1 MDYFSILNLSKEPFS
16 NSPDPEY
23 FYQSRQHFGCLQK
36 LELSLRLRR
45 GLNVIIGDVGTG
57 KTTLCRQLI
66 RGFATDDNVET
77 HLILDP
83 YFKSSSEF
91 LATVAE
97 MLKGNKASSD
107 ADDWQLKE
115 IIKQYIFRRG
125 VDENKTVVLIIDEG
139 QKIPVFCLEILREFL
154 NYETNENK
162 LLQIAIFAQ
171 REFEKVLDEYTNLA
185 DRINL
190 YHLLEPLDFRDTR
203 LMIRFR
209 LKQSSAEAKTPI
221 LFSYP
226 ALWAIYNATGGY
238 PRKIINLCHRTI
250 LTMII
255 QNRSKVGWFMVRSCV
270 KRDFSE
276 PKRKL
281 RWVPVTALV
290 GLLVV
295 AITAGIAL
303 ESLRIPAALKPE
315 GLKTASVQNMEPEIK
330 PPVSQKDTD
339 PGESEKGVVQPAQ
352 IISDKPVEIEEPPET
367 EQSPIVSESLEMP
380 AELEPEVLKTASVQ
394 NKKPEIKPPAAQE
407 DNDLVKSEKG
417 VVQPAQIIS
426 DKQTEILES
435 LETRQSPVI
444 ATAAE
449 SSTEMPSFEKKLP
462 KVLGQV
468 ALRHKGTLWGLIED
482 VYGVFDYKY
491 KYLKILTQANTF
503 IKDPDYVEAGS
514 LISVPAIPA
523 TVKPLPVEVWWVNLE
538 EKDRLD
544 EAINILRA
552 YPINAPPIRII
563 PYWSSISG
571 LKFAVLLREYFFDET
586 SALAK
591 LKKMPPSLA
600 TDGKVLSMWDKDI
613 VFYADPFLLGQRQ

>member
-1 MDYFSILNLSKEPFS
+1 MDYFSILNLNKEPFS

-97 MLKGNKASSD
+97 MFKGDKASSD

-171 REFEKVLDEYTNLA
+171 REFEKVLEEYTNLA

-190 YHLLEPLDFRDTR
+190 YHFLEPLDFRDTR

-226 ALWAIYNATGGY
+226 ALWAIYNSTGGY

-276 PKRKL
+276 PKKKL

-295 AITAGIAL
+295 TITAGIAL
-303 ESLRIPAALKPE
+303 ESLKIPAARKPE
-315 GLKTASVQNMEPEIK
+315 GLKTTSVQNMEREIK
-330 PPVSQKDTD
+330 PPAAQKDTD
-339 PGESEKGVVQPAQ
+339 LVESEKRVVQPAR
-352 IISDKPVEIEEPPET
+352 IISDKPVEIEESPET
-367 EQSPIVSESLEMP
+367 GQSPIVSESLEMP
-380 AELEPEVLKTASVQ
+380 AELEPEALKTESVQ
-394 NKKPEIKPPAAQE
+394 NTKPEIKPPAAQK
-407 DNDLVKSEKG
+407 DTDLVESEKG

-426 DKQTEILES
+426 DKQTEIVES
-435 LETRQSPVI
+435 LETGQSPVI

-449 SSTEMPSFEKKLP
+449 SSTETPSFEKKLP
-462 KVLGQV
+462 MVLGQV

-482 VYGVFDYKY
+482 VYGIFDYKY
-491 KYLKILTQANTF
+491 KYLQILTQANTF
-503 IKDPDYVEAGS
+503 IKDPDYVEVGL

-523 TVKPLPVEVWWVNLE
+523 TVKPLPVEVWWVNLD
-538 EKDRLD
+538 EKDSLD

-552 YPINAPPIRII
+552 YPKNAPPIRII

-600 TDGKVLSMWDKDI
+600 TGGKVLSMWEKDI
-613 VFYADPFLLGQRQ
+613 VFYADPYLLGQRR

>member
-1 MDYFSILNLSKEPFS
+1 MDYFSILNLNKEPFS

-97 MLKGNKASSD
+97 MFKGDKASSD

-154 NYETNENK
+154 NYETNEYK

-171 REFEKVLDEYTNLA
+171 REFEKVLEEYTNLA

-209 LKQSSAEAKTPI
+209 LKQSSMEAKTPI

-226 ALWAIYNATGGY
+226 ALWAIYNSTGGY

-276 PKRKL
+276 PKKKL

-295 AITAGIAL
+295 TITAGIA
-303 ESLRIPAALKPE
+303 
-315 GLKTASVQNMEPEIK
+315 
-330 PPVSQKDTD
+330 
-339 PGESEKGVVQPAQ
+339 
-352 IISDKPVEIEEPPET
+352 
-367 EQSPIVSESLEMP
+367 
-380 AELEPEVLKTASVQ
+380 
-394 NKKPEIKPPAAQE
+394 
-407 DNDLVKSEKG
+407 
-417 VVQPAQIIS
+417 
-426 DKQTEILES
+426 
-435 LETRQSPVI
+435 
-444 ATAAE
+444 
-449 SSTEMPSFEKKLP
+449 
-462 KVLGQV
+462 
-468 ALRHKGTLWGLIED
+468 
-482 VYGVFDYKY
+482 
-491 KYLKILTQANTF
+491 
-503 IKDPDYVEAGS
+503 
-514 LISVPAIPA
+514 
-523 TVKPLPVEVWWVNLE
+523 
-538 EKDRLD
+538 
-544 EAINILRA
+544 
-552 YPINAPPIRII
+552 
-563 PYWSSISG
+563 
-571 LKFAVLLREYFFDET
+571 
-586 SALAK
+586 
-591 LKKMPPSLA
+591 
-600 TDGKVLSMWDKDI
+600 
-613 VFYADPFLLGQRQ
+613 

>member
-36 LELSLRLRR
+36 IELSLRLRR

-83 YFKSSSEF
+83 YFKRSSEF
-91 LATVAE
+91 LSTVVE
-97 MLKGNKASSD
+97 MFMGKRAPSD
-107 ADDWQLKE
+107 AGDWQLKE

-125 VDENKTVVLIIDEG
+125 VDEKKTVVLIIDEG

-154 NYETNENK
+154 NFETNEYK
-162 LLQIAIFAQ
+162 LLQIVIFAQ
-171 REFEKVLDEYTNLA
+171 REFDKVLEEYTNLA

-203 LMIRFR
+203 MMIRFR

-221 LFSYP
+221 LFSFP
-226 ALWAIYNATGGY
+226 ALWAIYNFTGGY

-255 QNRSKVGWFMVRSCV
+255 QNRSKVSWFMVRSCV

-276 PKRKL
+276 PKKKL
-281 RWVPVTALV
+281 RWASVTALI

-295 AITAGIAL
+295 TITAGIAL
-303 ESLRIPAALKPE
+303 ENFRTPAARKSEGLKTASVQNVEPDIKPPATQKDTNLIETEKEVVQPPQTISDKPVEIDEQTETEQGPIVSESLEMPAELEPE
-315 GLKTASVQNMEPEIK
+315 GIKTASVQNMEPEIK
-330 PPVSQKDTD
+330 PPVVRKDTD
-339 PGESEKGVVQPAQ
+339 LAESQKVTLQPTQA
-352 IISDKPVEIEEPPET
+352 I
-367 EQSPIVSESLEMP
+367 
-380 AELEPEVLKTASVQ
+380 AS
-394 NKKPEIKPPAAQE
+394 
-407 DNDLVKSEKG
+407 
-417 VVQPAQIIS
+417 
-426 DKQTEILES
+426 KQTEIFES
-435 LETRQSPVI
+435 PETRKSSVI
-444 ATAAE
+444 ETAAE
-449 SSTEMPSFEKKLP
+449 SSSETPSFDKKLP
-462 KVLGQV
+462 KFLGQV
-468 ALRHKGTLWGLIED
+468 ALRHKGTLWGLIGD

-491 KYLKILTQANTF
+491 KYLEILTQANAF
-503 IKDPDYVEAGS
+503 IKDPDIVEAGS
-514 LISVPAIPA
+514 FISVPAIPT

-538 EKDRLD
+538 EKDRLE
-544 EAINILRA
+544 EAINILWS
-552 YPINAPPIRII
+552 YPKNAPPIRII
-563 PYWSSISG
+563 PYWSSMSG
-571 LKFAVLLREYFFDET
+571 LKFAVILREYFFDET

-591 LKKMPPSLA
+591 LKNIPPSLA
-600 TDGKVLSMWDKDI
+600 RDGQVMSMWDKDI
-613 VFYADPFLLGQRQ
+613 VYYADPFSLDWRR

>member
-1 MDYFSILNLSKEPFS
+1 
-16 NSPDPEY
+16 
-23 FYQSRQHFGCLQK
+23 
-36 LELSLRLRR
+36 
-45 GLNVIIGDVGTG
+45 
-57 KTTLCRQLI
+57 
-66 RGFATDDNVET
+66 
-77 HLILDP
+77 
-83 YFKSSSEF
+83 
-91 LATVAE
+91 
-97 MLKGNKASSD
+97 
-107 ADDWQLKE
+107 
-115 IIKQYIFRRG
+115 

-154 NYETNENK
+154 NYETNEYK

-171 REFEKVLDEYTNLA
+171 KEFDKVLEEYTNLA

-203 LMIRFR
+203 LMIQFR

-226 ALWAIYNATGGY
+226 ALWAIYNFTGGY

-255 QNRSKVGWFMVRSCV
+255 QNRSKIGWFMVRSCV

-276 PKRKL
+276 PKKKW
-281 RWVPVTALV
+281 RWVSVTALV

-295 AITAGIAL
+295 TITAGIAL
-303 ESLRIPAALKPE
+303 ESLKIPAARKPE
-315 GLKTASVQNMEPEIK
+315 GLKTASVQNKE
-330 PPVSQKDTD
+330 
-339 PGESEKGVVQPAQ
+339 
-352 IISDKPVEIEEPPET
+352 
-367 EQSPIVSESLEMP
+367 
-380 AELEPEVLKTASVQ
+380 
-394 NKKPEIKPPAAQE
+394 PEIKPPAAQK
-407 DNDLVKSEKG
+407 DTDLEESKKG

-435 LETRQSPVI
+435 FETGQSPVV

-449 SSTEMPSFEKKLP
+449 SSTETPSFEKKLP
-462 KVLGQV
+462 VVLGQV
-468 ALRHKGTLWGLIED
+468 ALRHRGTLWGLIED
-482 VYGVFDYKY
+482 VYGIFDYKY
-491 KYLKILTQANTF
+491 KYLKNLTQANTF
-503 IKDPDYVEAGS
+503 IKDPDYVEVDR

-544 EAINILRA
+544 DAINILRA
-552 YPINAPPIRII
+552 YPRNAPPIRII

-600 TDGKVLSMWDKDI
+600 TGGKVLSMWDKDI
-613 VFYADPFLLGQRQ
+613 VFYADPFLLDRRQ

>member
-1 MDYFSILNLSKEPFS
+1 MDYFSILNLNKEPFS

-45 GLNVIIGDVGTG
+45 GLNVVIGDVGTG

-66 RGFATDDNVET
+66 RSFATDDKVET

-91 LATVAE
+91 LAKVAE
-97 MLKGNKASSD
+97 MFEGAKASSD

-125 VDENKTVVLIIDEG
+125 VDEKKTVVLIIDEG

-154 NYETNENK
+154 NYETNEYK

-171 REFEKVLDEYTNLA
+171 KEFDEILKEYTNLA

-203 LMIRFR
+203 LMIQFR
-209 LKQSSAEAKTPI
+209 LKQSSAESKTP
-221 LFSYP
+221 LFFSYP
-226 ALWAIYNATGGY
+226 ALWAIYISTGGY

-255 QNRSKVGWFMVRSCV
+255 QNRSRIGWFMVRSCI

-276 PKRKL
+276 SRKKW
-281 RWVPVTALV
+281 RWVSVAALV

-295 AITAGIAL
+295 TITAGIAL
-303 ESLRIPAALKPE
+303 ESLKIPAARKPE
-315 GLKTASVQNMEPEIK
+315 GLI
-330 PPVSQKDTD
+330 
-339 PGESEKGVVQPAQ
+339 
-352 IISDKPVEIEEPPET
+352 
-367 EQSPIVSESLEMP
+367 
-380 AELEPEVLKTASVQ
+380 TASVQ
-394 NKKPEIKPPAAQE
+394 NKEQEIKPPAARKDTDLLGLEKGAVQPVKTIMDKPAEIEESPETGQSPVVPESLKMQAELEPEGMKMASVKNKEQEIKLPEVQE
-407 DNDLVKSEKG
+407 DTDFAESQKG
-417 VVQPAQIIS
+417 TVQPAQTIT
-426 DKQTEILES
+426 DKPTGIEES
-435 LETRQSPVI
+435 PETGQSPVI
-444 ATAAE
+444 ATRAE
-449 SSTEMPSFEKKLP
+449 TSVETPNIEKKLP
-462 KVLGQV
+462 LVLGLV
-468 ALRHKGTLWGLIED
+468 ALRYRGTLWGLIED
-482 VYGVFDYKY
+482 VYGVFDYKH
-491 KYLKILTQANTF
+491 LKILTHANPF
-503 IKDPDYVEAGS
+503 IKNPNYVEAGR

-523 TVKPLPVEVWWVNLE
+523 MVKPLPMEVWWVNLE
-538 EKDRLD
+538 EKDRLED
-544 EAINILRA
+544 AINVLRA
-552 YPINAPPIRII
+552 YPRNAPPIRII
-563 PYWSSISG
+563 PYWSNISG

-591 LKKMPPSLA
+591 LKKLPPSLA
-600 TDGKVLSMWDKDI
+600 KGGKVLSMWDEDI
-613 VFYADPFLLGQRQ
+613 VFYADPFLLGRRR

>member
-1 MDYFSILNLSKEPFS
+1 MDYFSILNLNKEPFS

-36 LELSLRLRR
+36 LELSIRLRR
-45 GLNVIIGDVGTG
+45 GLNVVIGDVGTG

-66 RGFATDDNVET
+66 RSFATEDKVET

-83 YFKSSSEF
+83 YFKSPSEF

-97 MLKGNKASSD
+97 MFEGVKASSD

-125 VDENKTVVLIIDEG
+125 VDEKKTVVLIIDEG

-154 NYETNENK
+154 NYETNEYK

-171 REFEKVLDEYTNLA
+171 KEFDKVLEEYTNLA

-203 LMIRFR
+203 LMIQFR

-226 ALWAIYNATGGY
+226 ALWAIYISTGGY

-255 QNRSKVGWFMVRSCV
+255 QNRSRIGWFMVRSCV
-270 KRDFSE
+270 KRDFPES
-276 PKRKL
+276 RKKW
-281 RWVPVTALV
+281 RWVSIAALV

-295 AITAGIAL
+295 ALTAGIAL
-303 ESLRIPAALKPE
+303 ESLKIPAAWKPE
-315 GLKTASVQNMEPEIK
+315 GLITASVQNKEQEIK
-330 PPVSQKDTD
+330 PPAAQEDAELA
-339 PGESEKGVVQPAQ
+339 ESDKGAVQPAQ
-352 IISDKPVEIEEPPET
+352 IISDKPTEIEELPET
-367 EQSPIVSESLEMP
+367 GQSPVVPESLKMP
-380 AELEPEVLKTASVQ
+380 AELEPEGLIAASVQ
-394 NKKPEIKPPAAQE
+394 NKEPEIKSPAVQKDTDFPE
-407 DNDLVKSEKG
+407 LQKG
-417 VVQPAQIIS
+417 TAQPAQIIS
-426 DKQTEILES
+426 DEPTEIEELP
-435 LETRQSPVI
+435 ETGQSPVI
-444 ATAAE
+444 ATA
-449 SSTEMPSFEKKLP
+449 TETSIETPNFEKKLP
-462 KVLGQV
+462 LVLGLV
-468 ALRHKGTLWGLIED
+468 ALRHRGTLWGLIED
-482 VYGVFDYKY
+482 VYGVFDYKH
-491 KYLKILTQANTF
+491 LKILTHANPF
-503 IKDPDYVEAGS
+503 IKNPNYVEAGR

-523 TVKPLPVEVWWVNLE
+523 TVKPLPMEVWWVSLE
-538 EKDRLD
+538 EKDRLE
-544 EAINILRA
+544 EAINVLRA
-552 YPINAPPIRII
+552 YPRNAPPIRII

-571 LKFAVLLREYFFDET
+571 LKFAVLLKGYFFDET

-591 LKKMPPSLA
+591 LKKLPPSLA
-600 TDGKVLSMWDKDI
+600 TGGKVLSVWDKDI
-613 VFYADPFLLGQRQ
+613 VFYADPFLLGRRR